1 MTSGYVSGNG
11 KIILKNLSISL
22 DRTNCSR
29 DFYMEILSG
38 ILFTTF
44 TRLLVAKY
52 SCMLES
58 FWVCFRKWENYS

>member
-22 DRTNCSR
+22 DRTNCPR

-44 TRLLVAKY
+44 T
-52 SCMLES
+52 
-58 FWVCFRKWENYS
+58 